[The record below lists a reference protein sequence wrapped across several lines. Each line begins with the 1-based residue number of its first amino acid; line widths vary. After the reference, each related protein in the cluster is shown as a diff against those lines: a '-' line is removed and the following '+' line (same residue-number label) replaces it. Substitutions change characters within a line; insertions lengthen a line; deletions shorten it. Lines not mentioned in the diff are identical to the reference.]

1 LGDTWLKG
9 NYTGTYLF
17 AWGDCFRGVC
27 RTYQNIAQVTGRRSS
42 DSQSSDEKPEHER
55 KCVDSGAATGKGP
68 RPGELKT
75 SAKQKEK
82 TVGLY
87 FETDR
92 ICHIQ

>member
-1 LGDTWLKG
+1 MEETVLIQGQPLK
-9 NYTGTYLF
+9 
-17 AWGDCFRGVC
+17 
-27 RTYQNIAQVTGRRSS
+27 
-42 DSQSSDEKPEHER
+42 
-55 KCVDSGAATGKGP
+55 KGP
-68 RPGELKT
+68 MPEELKL